1 MPETVK
7 LDAALEEESSATQGT
22 RAGDNRD
29 PAHSGMPLSSGS
41 PEPAPSSET
50 AEKIAA
56 GDWDP
61 EPAPHEG
68 TAARA
73 ALQPE
78 EEPSED
84 FEAAPSQ
91 DHEEAA
97 IREFAESV
105 MSSLEEAGFE
115 VEESEAHLS
124 ASPEDLL
131 DDHTGFFAGWNGLA
145 EEREQT
151 SEALEPEDREERR
164 EKRQKESE
172 PDLFDALLKDG
183 RSLSELSLASVG
195 LEAEEAPADAD
206 GDLSSKHDELADA
219 VQLALANIYGDGP
232 AAADPA
238 PSSPVYSSEWSA
250 PGPGWETPQAVGA
263 TDDGLTPQDV
273 ILNYFSYNTD
283 TKGAQQGEAGAFR
296 AAAFNQERPKDEG
309 FYAAAGAEPHWPN
322 SLTRH
327 GAYEGPPSFPVP
339 AGLSPAAKSDA
350 ASEKESSRVL
360 GAAAIGLV
368 GGIAIAA
375 SLAVFVI
382 NSYGPGVHGGL
393 NRTLNSADQGY
404 GRRSCGAGEGETPA
418 APRAEQVV
426 QPAAEEQ
433 PVIAAADVFATPG
446 QPSALAI
453 VVKSEP
459 SNDQALVSITG
470 VPEGARLSAG
480 VDAGQG
486 NWLLPPRRLNGL
498 TINLPSGAPEKVQL
512 SVQLLDSN
520 FRTPLSES
528 RRFAVRVATPR
539 FEAAAAP
546 TKPEATSLVALS
558 AANATESA
566 AFPEQPKAP
575 PPGAAPFFNTQTVST
590 PAVAAPEQ
598 AQVSDV
604 AFKPVLQAP
613 PPAPTAASQRQAALV
628 GPAGAPRNASQS
640 EIEDLIREG
649 NKRMREGDIL
659 EARQLYQKAVSLGD
673 PEAALAMGRSY
684 DPIYFARIDRKNAEP
699 DAAKAFDWYRKA
711 MDGGAAQTAKVR
723 IDNLKHF
730 LNE

>member
-7 LDAALEEESSATQGT
+7 LDAAPEEESSATEGT
-22 RAGDNRD
+22 NAGVNRE
-29 PAHSGMPLSSGS
+29 PAYSGEPVSPGS
-41 PEPAPSSET
+41 PEPAPSSGA

-56 GDWDP
+56 GEREP
-61 EPAPHEG
+61 ELAPYEG
-68 TAARA
+68 TAAPA
-73 ALQPE
+73 EFQPD

-84 FEAAPSQ
+84 LEAAPSQ

-115 VEESEAHLS
+115 VESNDASLS

-131 DDHTGFFAGWNGLA
+131 DDQTGFFAGWNGVA

-151 SEALEPEDREERR
+151 SEAPEPEDREERR
-164 EKRQKESE
+164 EKREKERE

-195 LEAEEAPADAD
+195 LEAEEALADAD

-232 AAADPA
+232 PAAEPA
-238 PSSPVYSSEWSA
+238 PSSPAYSSEWSA

-283 TKGAQQGEAGAFR
+283 SKGGPQGEAGAFR
-296 AAAFNQERPKDEG
+296 AAAFNQEHSKDDG
-309 FYAAAGAEPHWPN
+309 FYPAARAESQWPN
-322 SLTRH
+322 SLAQH

-339 AGLSPAAKSDA
+339 VGLRPAAKSDA

-393 NRTLNSADQGY
+393 NRTLDSADQGY
-404 GRRSCGAGEGETPA
+404 GRRSRSAGEAETPA
-418 APRAEQVV
+418 ATRD
-426 QPAAEEQ
+426 QPVAEEQ
-433 PVIAAADVFATPG
+433 AAIAAADVFATPG

-453 VVKSEP
+453 NVKSEP

-498 TINLPSGAPEKVQL
+498 TINLPSGAQEKVQL

-520 FRTPLSES
+520 VRTPLSE
-528 RRFAVRVATPR
+528 RKQFAIWVA
-539 FEAAAAP
+539 A
-546 TKPEATSLVALS
+546 TKPEAASLVAVS
-558 AANATESA
+558 AANATERA

-575 PPGAAPFFNTQTVST
+575 PPVGAPFFSTQTVSSPASS

-598 AQVSDV
+598 SQVSDV

-613 PPAPTAASQRQAALV
+613 PAAQPAPSQRQAAL
-628 GPAGAPRNASQS
+628 APRNASQS

-684 DPIYFARIDRKNAEP
+684 DPIYFARIDKKNAEP
-699 DAAKAFDWYRKA
+699 DAAKAFDWYRMA